1 MARRLV
7 LGSLAFAAAA
17 SVVLVVV
24 PSYRQE
30 TLTTFADDD
39 PSTATT
45 VATSSRTVVD
55 VHGPR
60 ALVVLAVPVL
70 LAALSL
76 AASRASALDDHRRSD
91 PLGGVRLGDGLQRR
105 LGLHPGGGVDVARGS
120 ARPGPQS
127 HPTLRFTL
135 GAMAPLHRPRRCAA

>member
-60 ALVVLAVPVL
+60 ALVVLAVPVF
-70 LAALSL
+70 LAALPLAAPRAWLRSTTTVAAILLVAFVLVTGFSVGLAYIPAAALMSL
-76 AASRASALDDHRRSD
+76 AAAR
-91 PLGGVRLGDGLQRR
+91 
-105 LGLHPGGGVDVARGS
+105 ARGRRVI
-120 ARPGPQS
+120 RP
-127 HPTLRFTL
+127 
-135 GAMAPLHRPRRCAA
+135 